1 MHASE
6 ILQLISQCCL
16 LGRFAKMLYLIVRD
30 LDQKFMLCMSHEH
43 CIHSREA
50 KISSLSI
57 ESTYLLNL
65 SFSSCLHL
73 RTMCSFSLI
82 LRTTMI
88 FERMFTIG
96 FVAITHVDV
105 SRNCL
110 KNLDVDQTRGSNQ
123 KRCTT
128 MFRSP
133 RFKNEG
139 HPDTWS
145 HGNLAVLT
153 ANGRAR
159 ITWVCSH
166 IGLRP
171 YPVGIMHFAS
181 ASVMKGVLQS
191 IINDVFNGAFV

>member
-1 MHASE
+1 MHPSE

-43 CIHSREA
+43 CIHSRDA

-82 LRTTMI
+82 LRMMVI

-105 SRNCL
+105 SRNYL
-110 KNLDVDQTRGSNQ
+110 KILDVDQTQGSNQ
-123 KRCTT
+123 RRCTT

-133 RFKNEG
+133 RFKERG
-139 HPDTWS
+139 ASRYMESWQS
-145 HGNLAVLT
+145 C
-153 ANGRAR
+153 
-159 ITWVCSH
+159 CSYSERQSKDH
-166 IGLRP
+166 MGLSADQ
-171 YPVGIMHFAS
+171 FAPIS
-181 ASVMKGVLQS
+181 CLILLLRRQ
-191 IINDVFNGAFV
+191 